1 MLWLAAAA
9 LGSVVLCVLSGFTSP
24 QMIPDQCSG
33 LTSVKKIMIDSL
45 SLNGL
50 HTNTAATMSESGL
63 DNYTGILGDSDDSD
77 DDPNSKNLLAASWDS
92 LSIVDRLGLKSCV
105 EMTEEEVES
114 AFTQIA
120 VGFHCDQYTL
130 TQRLQAERHDRSVAE
145 ENLQRDAAG
154 TADTPEMILRAV
166 GVLWDG
172 LHEVDSKKMVQQME
186 NNLQMLES
194 NMDNVLKTAEMLGAA
209 HQEARVSHAVELMSV
224 HMQHLKRRHAIESE
238 EMLEVRKLL
247 HRRKGR
253 LHSDSTDDRDLFR
266 YSSQQPTR
274 RRVSI
279 TFLPTQSELKH
290 LEASFL
296 ENCKASLDAK
306 KPQADRRQEVVPAD
320 SPASSLNQDDDVD
333 SSVFQSATQITSLRH
348 RRRYSPTG
356 SSFEGEESERGE
368 EPNPELCLAPPQRP
382 LLSWRSTCGWI
393 VRMILL
399 AFGLM
404 MLMVALLYVVM
415 SVCINN

>member
-1 MLWLAAAA
+1 M
-9 LGSVVLCVLSGFTSP
+9 
-24 QMIPDQCSG
+24 SG
-33 LTSVKKIMIDSL
+33 LYQQM
-45 SLNGL
+45 N
-50 HTNTAATMSESGL
+50 ESGL
-63 DNYTGILGDSDDSD
+63 GSYTGILGDSDDSD
-77 DDPNSKNLLAASWDS
+77 DDPNSKNLLAASWES
-92 LSIVDRLGLKSCV
+92 LSIMDRLGLKSSV

-145 ENLQRDAAG
+145 ENLQRELRQSK
-154 TADTPEMILRAV
+154 EMLQ
-166 GVLWDG
+166 VLYER

-194 NMDNVLKTAEMLGAA
+194 NMDNVLKSAEMLGAA
-209 HQEARVSHAVELMSV
+209 HQEARVSNAVELMSV
-224 HMQHLKRRHAIESE
+224 HVEHLKRRHAIESE

-306 KPQADRRQEVVPAD
+306 KPQADRRQEVVPED

-333 SSVFQSATQITSLRH
+333 SSVFQSATRITSLRH
-348 RRRYSPTG
+348 RRHYYPTG
-356 SSFEGEESERGE
+356 SSFEGEESEQGE
-368 EPNPELCLAPPQRP
+368 ESNPELCLAPQRRP
-382 LLSWRSTCGWI
+382 LLSWRSHYRWI

-399 AFGLM
+399 VFGLM
-404 MLMVALLYVVM
+404 MLMAAVLYVVV
-415 SVCINN
+415 SVL

>member
-1 MLWLAAAA
+1 MLWFAAA

-24 QMIPDQCSG
+24 RMIPDQCSV
-33 LTSVKKIMIDSL
+33 LMSDKKIKIDSL

-50 HTNTAATMSESGL
+50 HTNTAATQMNESGL
-63 DNYTGILGDSDDSD
+63 NNSAGLLGDSDDSD
-77 DDPNSKNLLAASWDS
+77 DDPVSENLLAASWES
-92 LSIVDRLGLKSCV
+92 LSIMDRLGLKSV

-130 TQRLQAERHDRSVAE
+130 TQRLQAERHDLGVAE
-145 ENLQRDAAG
+145 ENLQRELRQSR
-154 TADTPEMILRAV
+154 EMLQ
-166 GVLWDG
+166 VLYER

-194 NMDNVLKTAEMLGAA
+194 NMDNVLKTAETLGAA

-224 HMQHLKRRHAIESE
+224 HVEHLKRRHATESE

-253 LHSDSTDDRDLFR
+253 LHSDSTDDRELFR

-320 SPASSLNQDDDVD
+320 SPACSLNQDDDLD

-356 SSFEGEESERGE
+356 SSFEGEES
-368 EPNPELCLAPPQRP
+368 NPELCPAPPQRP
-382 LLSWRSTCGWI
+382 LLSRRSTCGRI
-393 VRMILL
+393 VRMFLL
-399 AFGLM
+399 VFVLM
-404 MLMVALLYVVM
+404 MLMAALLYVVM

>member
-1 MLWLAAAA
+1 M
-9 LGSVVLCVLSGFTSP
+9 
-24 QMIPDQCSG
+24 
-33 LTSVKKIMIDSL
+33 
-45 SLNGL
+45 N
-50 HTNTAATMSESGL
+50 ESGR
-63 DNYTGILGDSDDSD
+63 DDSAGALGDSDDSD
-77 DDPNSKNLLAASWDS
+77 EDTQTLLAASWES
-92 LSIVDRLGLKSCV
+92 LSIMERLGLKSSV

-130 TQRLQAERHDRSVAE
+130 TQRLQAERHERCVAE
-145 ENLQRDAAG
+145 ENLQRELRQSR
-154 TADTPEMILRAV
+154 EMLQ
-166 GVLWDG
+166 VLYER
-172 LHEVDSKKMVQQME
+172 LHEADSKKMVQQME

-224 HMQHLKRRHAIESE
+224 HMEHLKRRHATESE

-253 LHSDSTDDRDLFR
+253 LHSDSTDDRELFR
-266 YSSQQPTR
+266 YSSQQVTDHPTR

-306 KPQADRRQEVVPAD
+306 DRRQEVVPDD
-320 SPASSLNQDDDVD
+320 SPASSLNQDDD
-333 SSVFQSATQITSLRH
+333 SSVFQSPTQITSLRH

-356 SSFEGEESERGE
+356 RAFKGEESKRGE
-368 EPNPELCLAPPQRP
+368 EPNRELCLAPLQRP
-382 LLSWRSTCGWI
+382 LLSWRSTCGSI
-393 VRMILL
+393 VRMSLL
-399 AFGLM
+399 VFVLL
-404 MLMVALLYVVM
+404 MLMLVLLCVVM

>member
-1 MLWLAAAA
+1 M
-9 LGSVVLCVLSGFTSP
+9 
-24 QMIPDQCSG
+24 
-33 LTSVKKIMIDSL
+33 
-45 SLNGL
+45 N
-50 HTNTAATMSESGL
+50 ESGL
-63 DNYTGILGDSDDSD
+63 DDSAGVLGDSDDSD
-77 DDPNSKNLLAASWDS
+77 EGTHTLLAASWES
-92 LSIVDRLGLKSCV
+92 LSIMERLGLKSSV

-130 TQRLQAERHDRSVAE
+130 TQRLQAEQHERCVAE
-145 ENLQRDAAG
+145 ENLQRELRQSR
-154 TADTPEMILRAV
+154 EMLQ
-166 GVLWDG
+166 VLYER

-194 NMDNVLKTAEMLGAA
+194 SMDNVLKTAEMLGAA
-209 HQEARVSHAVELMSV
+209 HQEARVSHAVELLSV
-224 HMQHLKRRHAIESE
+224 HMEHLKRRHVTDSE

-253 LHSDSTDDRDLFR
+253 LHSDSTDDRELFR

-290 LEASFL
+290 LETSFL

-306 KPQADRRQEVVPAD
+306 DRRQEVVPDD
-320 SPASSLNQDDDVD
+320 SPTSSLNQDDDVD
-333 SSVFQSATQITSLRH
+333 SSVFQSPTQITSLRH
-348 RRRYSPTG
+348 RRRYSPKG
-356 SSFEGEESERGE
+356 RAFEGEESKQGE
-368 EPNPELCLAPPQRP
+368 EPNRELCLAPLQRP
-382 LLSWRSTCGWI
+382 LLSWRSTCGSI
-393 VRMILL
+393 VRMFLL
-399 AFGLM
+399 VFVLL
-404 MLMVALLYVVM
+404 MLMAALLCVVM

>member
-1 MLWLAAAA
+1 MLWLAAA
-9 LGSVVLCVLSGFTSP
+9 LGSVVLCVLSCFTSP

-33 LTSVKKIMIDSL
+33 LMSVKKIMIDSL

-77 DDPNSKNLLAASWDS
+77 DDSNSKNLLAASWES

-105 EMTEEEVES
+105 EMTEEEVE
-114 AFTQIA
+114 
-120 VGFHCDQYTL
+120 VLY
-130 TQRLQAERHDRSVAE
+130 ER
-145 ENLQRDAAG
+145 
-154 TADTPEMILRAV
+154 
-166 GVLWDG
+166 

-194 NMDNVLKTAEMLGAA
+194 NTDNVLKTAEMLGAT
-209 HQEARVSHAVELMSV
+209 HQETRVSHAVELMSV
-224 HMQHLKRRHAIESE
+224 HVEHLKRRHAIQSE

-290 LEASFL
+290 LEALFL

-404 MLMVALLYVVM
+404 MLMAALLYVVM

>member
-1 MLWLAAAA
+1 M
-9 LGSVVLCVLSGFTSP
+9 
-24 QMIPDQCSG
+24 SG
-33 LTSVKKIMIDSL
+33 LYQQM
-45 SLNGL
+45 N
-50 HTNTAATMSESGL
+50 ESGL
-63 DNYTGILGDSDDSD
+63 GSYTGILGDSDDSD
-77 DDPNSKNLLAASWDS
+77 DDPNSKNLLAASWES
-92 LSIVDRLGLKSCV
+92 LSIMDRLGLKSSV

-145 ENLQRDAAG
+145 ENLQRELRQSK
-154 TADTPEMILRAV
+154 EMLQ
-166 GVLWDG
+166 VLYER

-194 NMDNVLKTAEMLGAA
+194 NMDNVLKSAEMLGAA
-209 HQEARVSHAVELMSV
+209 HQEARVSNAVELMSV
-224 HMQHLKRRHAIESE
+224 HVEHLKRRHAIESE

-306 KPQADRRQEVVPAD
+306 KPQADRRQEVVPED

-333 SSVFQSATQITSLRH
+333 SSVFQRKFI
-348 RRRYSPTG
+348 
-356 SSFEGEESERGE
+356 
-368 EPNPELCLAPPQRP
+368 
-382 LLSWRSTCGWI
+382 
-393 VRMILL
+393 
-399 AFGLM
+399 
-404 MLMVALLYVVM
+404 
-415 SVCINN
+415 

>member
-1 MLWLAAAA
+1 MLWLAAA
-9 LGSVVLCVLSGFTSP
+9 LGSVVLCVLSCFTSP

-33 LTSVKKIMIDSL
+33 LMSVKKIMIDSL

-77 DDPNSKNLLAASWDS
+77 DDSNSKNLLAASWES

-114 AFTQIA
+114 TFTQIA

-145 ENLQRDAAG
+145 ENLQRELRQSR
-154 TADTPEMILRAV
+154 EMLQ
-166 GVLWDG
+166 VLYER

-194 NMDNVLKTAEMLGAA
+194 NTDNVLKTAEMLGAT
-209 HQEARVSHAVELMSV
+209 HQETRVSHAVELMSV
-224 HMQHLKRRHAIESE
+224 HVEHLKRRHAIQSE

-290 LEASFL
+290 LEALFL

-404 MLMVALLYVVM
+404 MLMAALLYVVM